1 MMPHMKLIMENWNN
15 FVKSEQLITE
25 QQKNKACLMLESLYE
40 EGVITEGIKDKL
52 KSFLKKG
59 TPKAVALALA
69 LTSFLG
75 ATQQAQATIAVSP
88 DVVQSAGIDDDM
100 LQSIEDQ
107 VTQNPDSMP
116 HFEMQGDQLVFS
128 DEGARGIVSFLLNYI
143 RNPDTGGMEAVRE
156 LGGSGPF
163 FQELNNFLE
172 KSNSVEVDQLSFEDS
187 ELLTKAAAVLLE
199 LYARALA
206 NGETNGETN
215 GEIDRLEARSLGAI
229 FDGDNPDRLDRDLR
243 RLMNPGTPYNT
254 LFRQQANQPP
264 QSGD

>member
-1 MMPHMKLIMENWNN
+1 MPHMKLIMENWNS
-15 FVKSEQLITE
+15 FVKSEHLITE

-40 EGVITEGIKDKL
+40 EGVITEGVKDKL

-88 DVVQSAGIDDDM
+88 DVVQSARIDDNM
-100 LQSIEDQ
+100 LQSIKDQ

-128 DEGARGIVSFLLNYI
+128 DEGARGIVSFLLSYL
-143 RNPDTGGMEAVRE
+143 RSPDTGGIEAVQE

-172 KSNSVEVDQLSFEDS
+172 KSNSLEVDQISLENFP
-187 ELLTKAAAVLLE
+187 LLTKVAGVLLGS
-199 LYARALA
+199 YAEALA
-206 NGETNGETN
+206 D
-215 GEIDRLEARSLGAI
+215 GEIDQRDEISLGAV
-229 FDGDNPDRLDRDLR
+229 FDGDNPDRLDRALR
-243 RLMNPGTPYNT
+243 RLMDPGTPYNT
-254 LFRQQANQPP
+254 LFRRQVNQQP